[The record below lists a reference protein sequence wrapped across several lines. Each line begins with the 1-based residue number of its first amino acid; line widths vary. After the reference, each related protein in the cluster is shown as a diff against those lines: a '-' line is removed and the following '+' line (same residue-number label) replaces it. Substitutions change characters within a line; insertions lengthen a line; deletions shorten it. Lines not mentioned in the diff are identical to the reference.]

1 MTVVLAFAL
10 AFFCFLLTVA
20 DLLASDAERRIG
32 LVAPPA

>member
-10 AFFCFLLTVA
+10 ACFFVLLTVA
-20 DLLASDAERRIG
+20 DLLASDTERRIG